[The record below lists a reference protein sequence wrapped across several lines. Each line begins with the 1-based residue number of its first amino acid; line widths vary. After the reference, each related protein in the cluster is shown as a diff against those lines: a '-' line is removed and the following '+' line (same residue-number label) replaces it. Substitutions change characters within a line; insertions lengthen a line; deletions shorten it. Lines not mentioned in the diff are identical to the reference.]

1 MYQVSITRP
10 VVTVRL
16 CHHAAS
22 LTTIKEKEI
31 ARETKKKEEHNKDQ
45 TKKNQTRSMRRLR
58 QHREL

>member
-31 ARETKKKEEHNKDQ
+31 PEKPRRKRNITKTKLKK
-45 TKKNQTRSMRRLR
+45 TKQGA
-58 QHREL
+58 

>member
-1 MYQVSITRP
+1 MYQVSITRQ

-45 TKKNQTRSMRRLR
+45 TEKNQIRSMRRLR